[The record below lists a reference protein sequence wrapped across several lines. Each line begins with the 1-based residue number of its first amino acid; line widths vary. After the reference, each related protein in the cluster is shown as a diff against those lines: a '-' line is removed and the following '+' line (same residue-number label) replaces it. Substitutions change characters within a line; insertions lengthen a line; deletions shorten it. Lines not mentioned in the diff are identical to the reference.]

1 MKGEG
6 AHTVDMAIV
15 RHRFCMNTGDFADMI
30 RVYIYTNAEIENI
43 IEIERVSPLGMFQQ
57 VGQASGAGGADK
69 SNVAITWS
77 SKRKSVFW
85 GGGREWKPP
94 ASEAGKG
101 ATSQFEHGWLRP
113 KIVAHY
119 LLCYTTFTVW
129 KNSIRIR
136 VSLYHLKLEI
146 WQIKW

>member
-85 GGGREWKPP
+85 GGAEN
-94 ASEAGKG
+94 EN
-101 ATSQFEHGWLRP
+101 
-113 KIVAHY
+113 
-119 LLCYTTFTVW
+119 LLQARLERVQHPNLSMGDSDLKSSRTTYYV
-129 KNSIRIR
+129 ILP
-136 VSLYHLKLEI
+136 SLYEKILLGYEFRSTI
-146 WQIKW
+146 